1 MTVVRHSTQSN
12 FTKGLQM
19 KWILPLALSSTLFA
33 GTYTLD
39 TAHSS
44 VGFKIKHM
52 MIANVNGSFN
62 QFNGSFEY
70 DEKAHTLKT
79 LEGTVEVASI
89 NTANEKRDDHLRSA
103 ELFNAS
109 SFPKMM
115 FTLHN
120 VKNGKAKGDLTIR
133 GITKSITFDLEDNGM
148 ATDPWGNDRV
158 GLELTGK
165 INRKDFGITWNK
177 TLESGGVLVGEEVKL
192 EIILQGIAQ

>member
-1 MTVVRHSTQSN
+1 MTVVQHSTQ
-12 FTKGLQM
+12 F
-19 KWILPLALSSTLFA
+19 
-33 GTYTLD
+33 D
-39 TAHSS
+39 
-44 VGFKIKHM
+44 
-52 MIANVNGSFN
+52 
-62 QFNGSFEY
+62 
-70 DEKAHTLKT
+70 
-79 LEGTVEVASI
+79 
-89 NTANEKRDDHLRSA
+89 
-103 ELFNAS
+103 AS